1 MGWVGILSTIPVV
14 TVCRWH
20 RTLLFLAGA
29 TQCVAPLVRYL
40 GATSVP
46 VALGTQF
53 LMGAASGVISAW
65 PAMLARLQVG
75 TQTQSAGFCA
85 DANCGPCGPHI
96 ECRDLQRR
104 GTNAIRPPTDSTP

>member
-14 TVCRWH
+14 TFCRWH
-20 RTLLFLAGA
+20 RTLLFLAGT
-29 TQCVAPLVRYL
+29 TQCAAPLVRYL

-53 LMGAASGVISAW
+53 LMGAAFGVIGAW

-75 TQTQSAGFCA
+75 TQTHS
-85 DANCGPCGPHI
+85 
-96 ECRDLQRR
+96 LQDSVRVGLAETQHR
-104 GTNAIRPPTDSTP
+104 CYYSPTDRLDTSVTFLSHQ